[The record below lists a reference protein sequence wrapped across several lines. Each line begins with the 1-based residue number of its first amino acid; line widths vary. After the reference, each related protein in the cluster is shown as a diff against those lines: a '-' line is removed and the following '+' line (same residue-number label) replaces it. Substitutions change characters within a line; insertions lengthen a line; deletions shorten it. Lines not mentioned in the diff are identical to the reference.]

1 MGGGHHRD
9 TPEPLY
15 HLEDALIIGGD
26 QHTSHTCRLGG
37 ALVDPLDH
45 RFASDIYESLTGETT
60 RGVARGNNGDDLFTL
75 DLRGHTPCRLRGGGV
90 ACNSARV
97 PQGRTIV
104 HTCFSLGFWNYST
117 PVARSSNSFSIRHT
131 QDLEELGEDL
141 LRIDFQVLPQRLDG
155 RNMIDIA
162 PAEAHTTL

>member
-1 MGGGHHRD
+1 
-9 TPEPLY
+9 
-15 HLEDALIIGGD
+15 
-26 QHTSHTCRLGG
+26 
-37 ALVDPLDH
+37 
-45 RFASDIYESLTGETT
+45 
-60 RGVARGNNGDDLFTL
+60 
-75 DLRGHTPCRLRGGGV
+75 
-90 ACNSARV
+90 V

-117 PVARSSNSFSIRHT
+117 PAARSSNSFSIRHT

-162 PAEAHTTL
+162 AAEAHTKL